1 MRKNVVYVGLRDL
14 KKTYDRVNRESLWW
28 VLRMYDVVGKLL
40 KGIKSIYVNIPF
52 CVRVKGGVY
61 VCVSGSMGV

>member
-14 KKTYDRVNRESLWW
+14 KKTYDRVNREALWW

-40 KGIKSIYVNIPF
+40 KGIKSIYVIIPF
-52 CVRVKGGVY
+52 SVRVKGGVY